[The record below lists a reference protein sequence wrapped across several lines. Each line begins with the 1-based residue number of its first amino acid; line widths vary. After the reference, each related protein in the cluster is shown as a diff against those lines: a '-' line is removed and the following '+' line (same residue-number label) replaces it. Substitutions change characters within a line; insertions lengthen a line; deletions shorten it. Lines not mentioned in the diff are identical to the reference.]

1 MTQVQV
7 HAGRQTPPSVGWESS
22 AHLLE
27 LLDPF
32 QHLPVL
38 IRAEVVI
45 RSAEV
50 PWVQGVVANDVEGL
64 FRQTVVVSTEHPV
77 EVLVMAPRRHHLF
90 QTAVLPVH
98 SKTSA
103 ANTHRT

>member
-1 MTQVQV
+1 MND
-7 HAGRQTPPSVGWESS
+7 AGKTPLLRGWKSS

-27 LLDPF
+27 LLDPL

-50 PWVQGVVANDVEGL
+50 PWVQGVVADDVEGL

-77 EVLVMAPRRHHLF
+77 EVLVMAP
-90 QTAVLPVH
+90 
-98 SKTSA
+98 
-103 ANTHRT
+103 